1 MQRIVAASGKSLWC
15 SDHSSIRTR
24 ATAGCRPMSGSSTR
38 SMLQYANVKYTTLV
52 NIFTSS
58 RLAW

>member
-1 MQRIVAASGKSLWC
+1 
-15 SDHSSIRTR
+15 
-24 ATAGCRPMSGSSTR
+24 MSGSSTR